1 MQITIID
8 VSQNTLASKTGKTFE
23 QLEVAYKNDQ
33 GQTQSKK
40 LVSFSNPEVF
50 KVAKTWE
57 KGAVVDIRA
66 IKNEKTGYWDWVGFG
81 QGDAPVATTTGSTAP
96 TRVTGSTYETK
107 EERAARQ
114 ILIVRQSS
122 ISSAVELVA
131 ATSTEPSTVENVI
144 AIAKQFEEYVFG
156 QENNTDEDVP
166 N

>member
-57 KGAVVDIRA
+57 KGAVVDIKA
-66 IKNEKTGYWDWVGFG
+66 IKNEKTGYWDWIGFG

-122 ISSAVELVA
+122 ISSAVELLGPGKSVA
-131 ATSTEPSTVENVI
+131 DIIAT
-144 AIAKQFEEYVFG
+144 AKQFEEYVFG

>member
-66 IKNEKTGYWDWVGFG
+66 IKNEKTGYWDWIGFG
-81 QGDAPVATTTGSTAP
+81 QGDVPVATTTGSTAP

-122 ISSAVELVA
+122 ISSAVELLGPGKSVTDII
-131 ATSTEPSTVENVI
+131 AT
-144 AIAKQFEEYVFG
+144 AKQFEEYVFG

>member
-66 IKNEKTGYWDWVGFG
+66 IKNEKTGYWDWIGFG

-122 ISSAVELVA
+122 ISSAVELLGPGKSVA
-131 ATSTEPSTVENVI
+131 DIIAT
-144 AIAKQFEEYVFG
+144 AKQFEEYVFG

>member
-66 IKNEKTGYWDWVGFG
+66 IKNEKTGYWDWIGFG

-107 EERAARQ
+107 EERTARQ

-122 ISSAVELVA
+122 ISSAVELLGPGKSVA
-131 ATSTEPSTVENVI
+131 DIIAT
-144 AIAKQFEEYVFG
+144 AKQFEEYVFG

>member
-122 ISSAVELVA
+122 ISSAVELLGPGKSVA
-131 ATSTEPSTVENVI
+131 DIIAT
-144 AIAKQFEEYVFG
+144 AKQFEEYVFG

>member
-50 KVAKTWE
+50 KIAKTWE

-66 IKNEKTGYWDWVGFG
+66 IKNEKTGYWDWIGFG

-122 ISSAVELVA
+122 ISSAVELLGPGKSVA
-131 ATSTEPSTVENVI
+131 DIIAT
-144 AIAKQFEEYVFG
+144 AKQFEEYVFG